1 MHGTPQTHFPR
12 DRSEAFAALTLLALG
27 ALFFLL
33 ASSGFSR
40 LHIDAALFVPVLL
53 EHGQGQAWSIQ
64 SYTWHIARGIH
75 RYEFHGLLYPWLF
88 GRVLGV
94 DSFEKLLL
102 GSALLATLT
111 AFATFFALR
120 PLLPE
125 NRLSRLLTLFLSI
138 YSGYL
143 SWWLQGRPE
152 QLAMLCFLVSV
163 IVLNLTGWRNS
174 IRLPLVYGLSALT
187 FLSSPLVGVIQI
199 FGVLWHLCDQRTLRS
214 SLLEIIKFGA
224 IGLFV
229 VAAFIHAVG
238 LNFID
243 WLLLTYRGGTQS
255 TPQDWL
261 RLITGWGSLQF
272 PFVRAIATL
281 GILAVLIAAV
291 RKGDWRLLGIG
302 ILPLPILLPSANSYV
317 FLAVIPLGVALML
330 YSQTLTGIWS
340 IWFRG
345 VLLVFLAGEGVA
357 MSRDLLVQGLTMQR
371 GQSYFSAREKLEQN
385 IILQPDEAVAYDW
398 MAGGGS
404 YVVFSTPASRKYWLT
419 AQPTLYSDGDDH
431 LLADALA
438 RLRLQL
444 KYIVIPQTGHIRGN
458 PRECLTFSGADYRLL
473 LNDWSQQRAEIAGI
487 RLGGIFHDYRFA
499 LYGRTKNSRKN
510 SECQPDA
517 QNHSN
522 NQSS

>member
-1 MHGTPQTHFPR
+1 MINETFRMHGTPPSHFPR
-12 DRSEAFAALTLLALG
+12 DRSEALAALALLALG
-27 ALFFLL
+27 AFFFLL

-64 SYTWHIARGIH
+64 SYTWHIARGIQ

-120 PLLPE
+120 PLLPAS
-125 NRLSRLLTLFLSI
+125 RRARLLTLFLSV

-163 IVLNLTGWRNS
+163 IIFNVTAWRDS

-199 FGVLWHLCDQRTLRS
+199 FGVLWRLCDQRTLRNS
-214 SLLEIIKFGA
+214 VLEIIKFGA

-229 VAAFIHAVG
+229 VAAFVHAVG

-261 RLITGWGSLQF
+261 RLLSGWGSLQF

-281 GILAVLIAAV
+281 GILAVLLAAM

-302 ILPLPILLPSANSYV
+302 VLPLPILLPSANTYV
-317 FLAVIPLGVALML
+317 FLAIIPLGVALML
-330 YSQTLTGIWS
+330 YSRTLTGTWS
-340 IWFRG
+340 LWFRG

-357 MSRDLLVQGLTMQR
+357 MCRDLWVQGLTMQR
-371 GQSYFSAREKLEQN
+371 GQSYFAARAKFEQN
-385 IILQPDEAVAYDW
+385 ITLQPDEAVAYDW

-404 YVVFSTPASRKYWLT
+404 YVVFSTPASRRYWLT
-419 AQPTLYSDGDDH
+419 AQPTLYSDGEDQ

-444 KYIVIPQTGHIRGN
+444 KYIVIPQTGHLRGN
-458 PRECLTFSGADYRLL
+458 PRECLTFSGTDYRLL
-473 LNDWSQQRAEIAGI
+473 LNDWSQQRAEFAGI
-487 RLGGIFHDYRFA
+487 RLGGIFPDYRFA
-499 LYGRTKNSRKN
+499 LYSRADQG
-510 SECQPDA
+510 CP
-517 QNHSN
+517 
-522 NQSS
+522 